1 MKPAL
6 YSTRGLDPEGVL
18 LEEIVKKVD
27 DAILQEMTGRLV
39 AEFDPE
45 QIILFG
51 SHAWGVPTEDSDIDL
66 YVVVPESDERPFAR
80 MRRALACLEGLR
92 VPKDVLVRT
101 RRETEKYRWVHASLE
116 SQVLEKGRV
125 LYERH

>member
-1 MKPAL
+1 MERRLTRKNTPSFEVYSEETMKK
-6 YSTRGLDPEGVL
+6 LDE
-18 LEEIVKKVD
+18 
-27 DAILQEMTGRLV
+27 AILQEMTGRLV
-39 AEFDPE
+39 SEFDPE
-45 QIILFG
+45 QVILFG

-66 YVVVPESDERPFAR
+66 YVVVPDSLERPLAR
-80 MRRALACLEGLR
+80 ARRALACLEGLR

-101 RRETEKYRWVHASLE
+101 RRETEKYRRVYASLE